1 MNLNDLLNLAATFKA
16 FLKWRSGDIGDSAD
30 VSVSGYEI
38 VPDR

>member
-1 MNLNDLLNLAATFKA
+1 MNLKDLLNLAATLKA
-16 FLKWRSGDIGDSAD
+16 LLKWRCGDIEDTAD